1 MPLSIAYL
9 GPSGTYS
16 EMAALTYGQWLS
28 TVAQTEIPQL
38 CPCPS
43 IIQTLRSVA
52 SGQTEIAVVPV
63 ENSIEGGVAATLDTL
78 WQLDNL
84 EIQQAL
90 VLPIAHALIS
100 KAPTLTAIQTLY
112 SHSQALGQCQQ
123 WLEQFL
129 PKAELVPTNST
140 TEALGVLAD
149 NPSLGAIASERAA
162 ELHQL
167 PVLACPINDF
177 ADNCTRFWVLGR
189 SNCVRHEQATTPA
202 ADSPEPLRSP
212 LSSQATSL
220 AFSLPANQPG
230 SLVKPLQVLADRQI
244 NLSRIESRPSK
255 RALGDYIFFVDLEA
269 PLTAAAVQSALIEL
283 ADLTDVLKVLGSYP
297 ILEIGTS

>member
-16 EMAALTYGQWLS
+16 EMAALTYGQWRK
-28 TVAQTEIPQL
+28 TVDQTEIPQL
-38 CPCPS
+38 CPHPS
-43 IIQTLRSVA
+43 IIQTLRAAA

-63 ENSIEGGVAATLDTL
+63 ENSIEGGVAATSDTL
-78 WQLDNL
+78 WQLNNL

-100 KAPTLTAIQTLY
+100 KASNLEAIQTLY
-112 SHSQALGQCQQ
+112 SHPQALGQCQQ

-140 TEALGVLAD
+140 TEALGALAD

-162 ELHQL
+162 ELYHL

-177 ADNCTRFWVLGR
+177 ADNCTRFWVLSR
-189 SNCVRHEQATTPA
+189 KPATSATGNLEPFHSPIPA
-202 ADSPEPLRSP
+202 
-212 LSSQATSL
+212 QATSL

-230 SLVKPLQVLADRQI
+230 SLVKALQVLADRQI

-269 PLTAAAVQSALIEL
+269 PLTATAVQSALTEL
-283 ADLTDVLKVLGSYP
+283 ASLTDVLKVLGSYP
-297 ILEIGTS
+297 ILEIGRS

>member
-1 MPLSIAYL
+1 MALSIAYL

-16 EMAALTYGQWLS
+16 EVAALTYGRWRS
-28 TVAQTEIPQL
+28 TVAQMEVPQL

-43 IIQTLRSVA
+43 IIQTLRSLA
-52 SGQTEIAVVPV
+52 AGQAEIAVVPV

-100 KAPTLTAIQTLY
+100 KAPTLTAIQTVY
-112 SHSQALGQCQQ
+112 SHPQALGQCQQ

-129 PKAELVPTNST
+129 PQVNLVPTNST
-140 TEALGVLAD
+140 TEAMGALAD
-149 NPSLGAIASERAA
+149 NPSLAAIASERAA
-162 ELHQL
+162 ELYQL
-167 PVLACPINDF
+167 PVLTCPINDF
-177 ADNCTRFWVLGR
+177 ADNCTRFWVLSR
-189 SNCVRHEQATTPA
+189 KSTAPA
-202 ADSPEPLRSP
+202 ADSPVPSGCLISA
-212 LSSQATSL
+212 QATSL

-230 SLVKPLQVLADRQI
+230 SLVKALQVLADRQI

-269 PLTAAAVQSALIEL
+269 PLAAAAVQSALAEL

-297 ILEIGTS
+297 ILEIGSS